1 MDGACAPASYED
13 ALTFDMQDAIMRR
26 LALIDRRAMLRLMS
40 ASTTQRALGWSS
52 PGALKVIGGMLAGDG
67 ASTTIADYVRASL
80 ALGGHADSQMA
91 TLTQMQWLMTAY
103 ARFVFSSPRA
113 RALLAPLAP
122 ESPFSLDRLD
132 LFSGACACVS
142 AENVRDWYVWIT
154 NTRSI
159 DSTPSPLSRQW
170 EKAVG
175 GTGHAAPSVQMV
187 IDIVAGRGVEAGCG
201 PGPVR
206 LDGAS
211 FMPVVGLD
219 DASLACLVASSGDIQ
234 RDITAQDVAAWRV
247 VKPAGSLPQ
256 MRCVL
261 GCPEVAAAAK
271 RHLASAVGDNMCER
285 GKLIE
290 AMTPLA
296 FPRFTDIFDTRIL
309 FAPTHVDTL
318 LLVAVRST
326 IVENLLQGANLWP

>member
-1 MDGACAPASYED
+1 MDGARAPASYED

-103 ARFVFSSPRA
+103 ARF
-113 RALLAPLAP
+113 
-122 ESPFSLDRLD
+122 
-132 LFSGACACVS
+132 
-142 AENVRDWYVWIT
+142 NVRDWYVWIT